1 MKITKARLKE
11 IIKEEIAAVT
21 EEDQAE
27 LPLVDRDKMRE
38 YDEYLASRGLDP
50 NSISYDDYVAASKYA
65 GKKIFQTLGAQ
76 GARKA
81 DFATVRSM
89 GDQFFDEFLAG
100 A

>member
-1 MKITKARLKE
+1 MKITKAKLRE

-21 EEDQAE
+21 EEDQME
-27 LPLVDRDKMRE
+27 LPLVDRGEMRE

-50 NSISYDDYVAASKYA
+50 NSIPYDQYVAATKYA
-65 GKKIFQTLGAQ
+65 GQKIYQTLGKQ
-76 GARKA
+76 GARSA
-81 DFATVRSM
+81 DYPSIRSM